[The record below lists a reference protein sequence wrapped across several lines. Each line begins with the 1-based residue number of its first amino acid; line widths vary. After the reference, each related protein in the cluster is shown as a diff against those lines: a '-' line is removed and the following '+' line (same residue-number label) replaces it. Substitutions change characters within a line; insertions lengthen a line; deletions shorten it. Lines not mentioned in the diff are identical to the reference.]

1 MGGGP
6 GGYEGDV
13 AERARSTDTNLA
25 QVVTREVAQQL
36 TISHLQ
42 NPKKL
47 IRECRDNQ
55 FNPETTPI
63 VVITDITLT
72 RAKDIQNLYVK
83 LPMLMGQIVMQGYAT
98 DPEICFAA
106 VGDATYGDK
115 FPIQIGEFESDNK
128 LDDSL
133 KAIIREEGGG
143 GGTGQESYQLMAYF
157 FAYHSVLD
165 SLEKRHQK
173 GKCFFIGDE
182 GFYSKVSRKEV
193 QQIFGETI
201 PNDLDSAEVFKK
213 LQEKYD
219 VFFIYPKKPWEQRKE
234 GIDAEIRDRV
244 EKAGGRFKGVDIR
257 ASLAWN
263 DYTDL
268 DLHCITPTGFEIY
281 FPIANK
287 KSPCGGE
294 LDVDCNAGGPQTR
307 KAVENIVWAKGK
319 AKKGHYRFFVENYAY
334 HEPGQHDGEVPFTVL
349 LEVNGETKKITA
361 KTPNADSREGRRAEV
376 ASFDYDPAQRQIK
389 EADYAGY
396 DDAVILQQWTSVLP
410 AENVIKITDSK
421 GVVDIILGVLALW
434 NGRSLED
441 YITDMK
447 NRDQTEPRQNEIRTA
462 LADLSLA
469 RGLEKVMIEGLP
481 KLEKPA
487 ESDKKSKRL

>member
-1 MGGGP
+1 MGGGEK
-6 GGYEGDV
+6 GYQGDV
-13 AERARSTDTNLA
+13 QERARSTDTNLA
-25 QVVTREVAQQL
+25 QVVTREVARQL

-47 IRECRDNQ
+47 IRECRDNE
-55 FNPETTPI
+55 FNPETSPI
-63 VVITDITLT
+63 VVITDITLS
-72 RAKDIQNLYVK
+72 RFKDIQILYNK

-165 SLEKRHQK
+165 SWEKRHQK

-182 GFYSKVSRKEV
+182 GFYSKISKKEV

-201 PNDLDSAEVFKK
+201 PDDLDSTEVFKK

-219 VFFIYPKKPWEQRKE
+219 VFFIYPRKPWDQRKE

-244 EKAGGRFKGVDIR
+244 EKAGGRFEGVDIR
-257 ASLAWN
+257 ASLSWN
-263 DYTDL
+263 NRNDL
-268 DLHCITPTGFEIY
+268 DLHCITPSGHHIY
-281 FPIANK
+281 FHDK
-287 KSPCGGE
+287 RSTCGGE
-294 LDVDCNAGGPQTR
+294 LDVDMNVQGETTKP
-307 KAVENIVWAKGK
+307 VENIRWIKGK
-319 AKKGHYRFFVENYAY
+319 APKGRYRFYVENYRY
-334 HEPGQHDGEVPFTVL
+334 HESNHSKIPFKVN
-349 LEVNGETKKITA
+349 LEINGEIQNFELAIPTET
-361 KTPNADSREGRRAEV
+361 TGESSRVEI
-376 ASFDYDPAQRQIK
+376 ASFEFDPSKRQIK

-396 DDAVILQQWTSVLP
+396 DDAVILQQWTNVLP
-410 AENVIKITDSK
+410 AANVIKITDPMA
-421 GVVDIILGVLALW
+421 VVDTILGVLALYG
-434 NGRSLED
+434 GRSLES

-469 RGLEKVMIEGLP
+469 HGLEKVMIEGLP

-487 ESDKKSKRL
+487 GSDKKSKRL